1 MPGIRGIQLAVNKRV
16 SLGEL
21 VVGMGGCCILGS
33 RKMVLLH
40 LGCSIGVR
48 GNRFSLRQITK
59 LQERGKLSGRSMLER
74 LSVFSSCVSGCNDL
88 CRCWLS
94 YNNAK
99 VIISEGWKS
108 LSAGL
113 SCFSKAL
120 FSVADSHLCSILR
133 LKLNSDDQFVPY
145 VVPLGLSIENPWGG
159 AAHPSSWVGTK
170 CTLLVNQ
177 KMLSSPLPWPETFFS
192 GTWHKSTQSCT
203 FSKLV
208 VSL

>member
-1 MPGIRGIQLAVNKRV
+1 MLLLCLALSHHHLRCPSSIHTPRAKDVLFKVPGIRGIQLAVNKRV

-99 VIISEGWKS
+99 VIISEG
-108 LSAGL
+108 
-113 SCFSKAL
+113 
-120 FSVADSHLCSILR
+120 
-133 LKLNSDDQFVPY
+133 
-145 VVPLGLSIENPWGG
+145 
-159 AAHPSSWVGTK
+159 
-170 CTLLVNQ
+170 
-177 KMLSSPLPWPETFFS
+177 
-192 GTWHKSTQSCT
+192 
-203 FSKLV
+203 
-208 VSL
+208 